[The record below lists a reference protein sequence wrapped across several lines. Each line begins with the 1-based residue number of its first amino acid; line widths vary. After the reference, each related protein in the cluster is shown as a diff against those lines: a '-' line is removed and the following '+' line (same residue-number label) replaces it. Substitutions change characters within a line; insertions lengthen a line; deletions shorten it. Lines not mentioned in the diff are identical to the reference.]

1 LPGLSRAAYYKRPAL
16 ASERDAEVIDALNAI
31 VALGILEVLHQATVG
46 RSLLE
51 QETRTSGILRYGFE
65 HASAMQEEIAGS
77 TSATAG
83 AGQRAQ
89 LLLGA
94 GFHA

>member
-1 LPGLSRAAYYKRPAL
+1 MGVGDSGNASPDYDWTVAA
-16 ASERDAEVIDALNAI
+16 
-31 VALGILEVLHQATVG
+31 
-46 RSLLE
+46 
-51 QETRTSGILRYGFE
+51 ETRNAYIGYMRYGFE

-83 AGQRAQ
+83 AGQRAE
-89 LLLGA
+89 LLLGT